1 MSRLMAQVTCP
12 QCQTRQEIDPDAEG
26 YRCLVCAA
34 TWNFV
39 RCTVCTER
47 YHTRPGARAWTCP
60 NCGTPHGRNRRGV
73 SRVGA
78 PLPILIGGALVIGA
92 IAFFLIRSLGSEAP
106 GPTSPTPTSASPIAD
121 PANKVCG
128 DLRAVQVLRDDALG
142 DAADA
147 LTTDADA
154 LRAAGEG
161 ERADLVEDLVS
172 AVRAYQ
178 EVARG
183 GGDTQAA
190 TDQLLDA
197 LGEIDWCTG

>member
-1 MSRLMAQVTCP
+1 MAQVTCP
-12 QCQTRQEIDPDAEG
+12 QCHTRQEIDPDAES
-26 YRCLVCAA
+26 YRCLVCAG

-39 RCTVCTER
+39 RCTVCSQR

-78 PLPILIGGALVIGA
+78 PVPILIGGLVAIGV
-92 IAFFLIRSLGSEAP
+92 IAFFLIRSLGSDDA
-106 GPTSPTPTSASPIAD
+106 GPTTTPTQTSASPITD
-121 PANKVCG
+121 PANAVCG
-128 DLRAVQVLRDDALG
+128 DLGAVQVLRVDALG

-147 LTTDADA
+147 LTADADA
-154 LRAAGEG
+154 LRAAGETA
-161 ERADLVEDLVS
+161 RADIVEDLVA
-172 AVRAYQ
+172 AVREYQ
-178 EVARG
+178 EVAEG

-197 LGEIDWCTG
+197 LGAVDWCE